1 MATTSSFDKKEGVN
15 LSLNLC
21 YDLQNC
27 KQGAGMEKLMK
38 PAEYAKELGI
48 SRQAVY
54 AKIKRGILTAKS
66 VEGKLYIVV
75 DNTTQNDTSKPTQE
89 LKQKPATSKTTSAST
104 QSLQRDQKDYKAL
117 LQAKDET
124 ISVLKGTVKDL
135 KKSNK
140 QISTTLKG
148 EIDLLKEAFHEMR
161 TLYVHRLEQKKS
173 QEAIEVIT
181 EEDSVE
187 VAEERWIGL
196 KKFFKQHKITKEKQQ
211 EKVTNRL
218 KKAYKSGD
226 ERLMKEDGKLKLNAN
241 KTYEDILK

>member
-1 MATTSSFDKKEGVN
+1 
-15 LSLNLC
+15 
-21 YDLQNC
+21 
-27 KQGAGMEKLMK
+27 MEKLMK

-54 AKIKRGILTAKS
+54 AKIKRGILTAKN

-75 DNTTQNDTSKPTQE
+75 DKVNKEASDNTVKE
-89 LKQKPATSKTTSAST
+89 TTSASST
-104 QSLQRDQKDYKAL
+104 STSSKVETAIPQSEGKNYKAL

-161 TLYVHRLEQKKS
+161 SLYVLQLEQKKPIV
-173 QEAIEVIT
+173 QEDTIEVIS
-181 EEDSVE
+181 EEDTVE
-187 VAEERWIGL
+187 VEEEHWIGM
-196 KKFFKQHKITKEKQQ
+196 KKFFKQYKIKKEKQ
-211 EKVTNRL
+211 EKIEKRL
-218 KKAYKSGD
+218 KKAYKLGD
-226 ERLMKEDGKLKLNAN
+226 GRVMKVENKLKVNAD
-241 KTYEDILK
+241 KTYIDIVK

>member
-1 MATTSSFDKKEGVN
+1 
-15 LSLNLC
+15 
-21 YDLQNC
+21 
-27 KQGAGMEKLMK
+27 MEKLMK

-75 DNTTQNDTSKPTQE
+75 DNTIANETSKPKQE
-89 LKQKPATSKTTSAST
+89 VKAKPTTSKPVST
-104 QSLQRDQKDYKAL
+104 AVQSGQKDYKAL

-148 EIDLLKEAFHEMR
+148 EIDLLKEAFYEMR
-161 TLYVHRLEQKKS
+161 TLYVHQLEHKESK
-173 QEAIEVIT
+173 EAIEVMT
-181 EEDSVE
+181 EEESVE
-187 VAEERWIGL
+187 VEEEQWVGL
-196 KKFFKQHKITKEKQQ
+196 KKFFKQCKISKGKEQK
-211 EKVTNRL
+211 KVENRL

-226 ERLMKEDGKLKLNAN
+226 ERLMELEGKLKLNIN
-241 KTYEDILK
+241 KKYKDLLK